1 MRFSETRM
9 DRFTVADGQSFDIHI
24 WEPET
29 PRAVIMAI
37 HGGLAH
43 AGDYVTP
50 ALYFKEKGIATV
62 SYDMRGHK
70 QENVYID
77 RFARFPEDTV
87 KFLAWTKAAYPDI
100 PIFVMGHSMGGLII
114 TCFGISY
121 AADEARIKG
130 YIMSSPYYENA
141 IKVAPI
147 MIPIVKILG
156 RVLPKAVIPGPDITD
171 VLTHDAD
178 ITRRHRKD
186 EEDGIRGKK
195 ATMRFGAELLKAQVW
210 VRENISRWSH
220 PLFAVVAGADQVADA
235 DAAERLLKTIDPRLL
250 TYVRHPDNYHENFNE
265 LNREETFARIHEWMK
280 TLADI

>member
-1 MRFSETRM
+1 MRFSETRA
-9 DRFTVADGQSFDIHI
+9 DTLTVADGQKFDIHI
-24 WEPET
+24 WEPEN

-50 ALYFKEKGIATV
+50 ALYFKEKGMATV

-77 RFARFPEDTV
+77 RFSRFLEDTE

-114 TCFGISY
+114 TRFGIDD
-121 AADEARIKG
+121 AADDPRIKG

-147 MIPIVKILG
+147 MLPVVKILG

-171 VLTHDAD
+171 LLTHDAD

-195 ATMRFGAELLKAQVW
+195 ATMRFGAELLKTQAW
-210 VRENISRWSH
+210 IRENISRWPH

-265 LNREETFARIHEWMK
+265 LNRQETFDRIHEWMK
-280 TLADI
+280 TLAAL

>member
-9 DRFTVADGQSFDIHI
+9 DSFNAADGQSFDIHI
-24 WEPET
+24 WEPDK
-29 PRAVIMAI
+29 PKAVIMAI

-50 ALYFKEKGIATV
+50 ALYFKGKGLATV

-70 QENVYID
+70 QEKVYID
-77 RFARFPEDTV
+77 RFSRFPEDTE

-114 TCFGISY
+114 TFFGISH
-121 AADEARIKG
+121 ATDDARIKG

-141 IKVAPI
+141 IKVSPI

-156 RVLPKAVIPGPDITD
+156 TVLPRAVIPGPDITD
-171 VLTHDAD
+171 MLTHDTE

-186 EEDGIRGKK
+186 EEDGIRAQK
-195 ATMRFGAELLKAQVW
+195 ATMRFGAELLKAQAW
-210 VRENISRWSH
+210 VRENISRWPH
-220 PLFAVVAGADQVADA
+220 PLFAVVAGKDEVADA
-235 DAAERLLKTIDPRLL
+235 DAAERLLKTIDPGLL

-265 LNREETFARIHEWMK
+265 LNRDETFAAIHDWMK

>member
-9 DRFTVADGQSFDIHI
+9 DRLTVADGQSFDIHI
-24 WEPET
+24 WEPEK

-37 HGGLAH
+37 HGGLSH

-70 QENVYID
+70 QEKVYID
-77 RFARFPEDTV
+77 RFSRFPEDTE
-87 KFLAWTKAAYPDI
+87 KFLEWTKAAYTDI
-100 PIFVMGHSMGGLII
+100 PIFVMGHSMGGLIV
-114 TCFGISY
+114 TYFGIAY
-121 AADEARIKG
+121 AADDARIKG

-147 MIPIVKILG
+147 MIPIVKMLG
-156 RVLPKAVIPGPDITD
+156 VILPKAAVPAPDITD
-171 VLTHDAD
+171 LLTHDVG
-178 ITRRHRKD
+178 ITSRHRQD
-186 EEDGIRGKK
+186 EEDGIRAKK
-195 ATMRFGAELLKAQVW
+195 ASMRFGAELLKAQAW
-210 VRENISRWSH
+210 VRENISQWSH

-235 DAAERLLKTIDPRLL
+235 DAAERLLKTIAPGLL
-250 TYVRHPDNYHENFNE
+250 TCVRHPDNYHENFNE

-280 TLADI
+280 TLADL